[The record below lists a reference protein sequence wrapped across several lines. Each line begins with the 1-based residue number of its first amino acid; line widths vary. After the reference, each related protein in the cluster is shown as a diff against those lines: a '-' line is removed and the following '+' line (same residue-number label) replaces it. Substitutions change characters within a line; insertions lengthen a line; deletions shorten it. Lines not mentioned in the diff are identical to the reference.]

1 MAATEH
7 FQSNS
12 VRIHAVTVCVA
23 FDDYL
28 AWTLPQNIRH
38 FDSFTIVTTRADAQ
52 TQQIASRYGA
62 TIVLTDRVHG
72 KDIQLDRGAAINDGL
87 ELQSRSTTV
96 ICA

>member
-52 TQQIASRYGA
+52 TQQIAGRYGA
-62 TIVLTDRVHG
+62 AIILSNRLHG
-72 KDIQLDRGAAINDGL
+72 EGSHFDRGAAINDGL